1 MSYIFNPFTGT
12 FDESGSGGGGGSFT
26 GGTLGSELILAPGT
40 ATDPPLSFQSGVA
53 LTTPEVGAVEYDG
66 KVLYTT
72 PGGRGVSPSMMLY
85 RLNSGLAGS
94 NVNTAQSLLGVGVT
108 LAASTV
114 YAFDSYY
121 VLQKTAGTTSHTIG
135 IGFGGSATLNNLNY
149 GSLWTRENSAATSS
163 SMVTFSAFHA
173 FSTSA
178 ANLVLTTAITS
189 AAQTFVNRIAGTVSI
204 NAGGTFI
211 PQYTLSSAPGGAY
224 TTVAGSYFAIW
235 PIGAAGTNTSVGPWV

>member
-1 MSYIFNPFTGT
+1 MAIFIIPNTGGGT
-12 FDESGSGGGGGSFT
+12 FN
-26 GGTLGSELILAPGT
+26 GGTLSSGLVLASGTTTTAPLTFASGTNLTT
-40 ATDPPLSFQSGVA
+40 ATSGSI
-53 LTTPEVGAVEYDG
+53 EYDG
-66 KVLYTT
+66 KVIYTT
-72 PGGRGVSPSMMLY
+72 PAGRGVSPSMMFY
-85 RLNSGLAGS
+85 RLNSSLAGS
-94 NVNTAQSLLGVGVT
+94 NVNTAQSLFGVGVT

-163 SMVTFSAFHA
+163 SMATFSAFHA

-204 NAGGTFI
+204 NAGGTFT
-211 PQYTLSSAPGGAY
+211 PQYTLSAAPGGAY
-224 TTVAGSYFAIW
+224 STISGSYIAIW
-235 PIGAAGTNTSVGPWV
+235 PIGVAGANTSVGPWL